1 MKTAVVYWSGTGNTE
16 AMAEAVANGARAA
29 GADVTMFTAD
39 AFNADAAAEFEAVA
53 MQATVKG
60 GLKAEIVP
68 TVNVEKRG
76 GEGAGGFELVGV
88 GGTVECLAAKVFGL
102 GAEL

>member
-1 MKTAVVYWSGTGNTE
+1 MIVATVPLRRGGVVVPE
-16 AMAEAVANGARAA
+16 
-29 GADVTMFTAD
+29 
-39 AFNADAAAEFEAVA
+39 EFEAVA
-53 MQATVKG
+53 MQAAVKG
-60 GLKAEIVP
+60 GLKVEVVP

>member
-1 MKTAVVYWSGTGNTE
+1 MVIVAAVPLRRGGVVVPE
-16 AMAEAVANGARAA
+16 
-29 GADVTMFTAD
+29 
-39 AFNADAAAEFEAVA
+39 EFEAVA
-53 MQATVKG
+53 MQAAVEG
-60 GLKAEIVP
+60 GLKAEVVP

-102 GAEL
+102 GTEL